1 MDFILD
7 LDCSEYI
14 SRNVSDTFSNIK
26 SKLKYITSTSVFD
39 MHLIN
44 EIDCYFSSLQVIFDI
59 DFFGAGLLFIFI
71 CISTLFLFKIVFILR
86 LLFSAVNMT

>member
-1 MDFILD
+1 
-7 LDCSEYI
+7 
-14 SRNVSDTFSNIK
+14 
-26 SKLKYITSTSVFD
+26 

-71 CISTLFLFKIVFILR
+71 CISSLFLFNIRLLDKIVFILR

>member
-1 MDFILD
+1 M
-7 LDCSEYI
+7 SAM
-14 SRNVSDTFSNIK
+14 TFYNII

-44 EIDCYFSSLQVIFDI
+44 EIDYCYFSSLKVIFDI

-71 CISTLFLFKIVFILR
+71 CISTSFYYYYLHIYFNIR
-86 LLFSAVNMT
+86 LLR